1 MSSKATPSARPAKPI
16 HKRAEYLGR
25 DKLAWLLVMQALLIL
40 PLLFYLPVW
49 LWLVWAA
56 SALWRTQMFRGRWGA
71 PGKAAKI
78 GLTLVCAVG
87 MFASYSGKAS
97 TDTMIGLLVCAFAL
111 KLLEVNS
118 ARDAELL
125 IFIGFVTTAT
135 QLLFSQTPQAAVY
148 CLLCIAL
155 LLSSWRSL
163 HLTRN
168 QSTGLRLKRGAAIML
183 HAFPV
188 MLVLFLVIPRLGPLW
203 AIPNQQAAKT
213 GFSDNLSPGDLG
225 QLALN
230 QSPAFRASFTG
241 DRPAPNQLYWRGLV
255 LDAFDGRT
263 WTTRDVWGVRPADPD
278 TSINQEL
285 IDYSVI
291 VEPHGQPWLFSLMKP
306 TRVSNATG
314 SIRITADSILMN
326 RIPLAQ
332 RMRYEVTSAMDQQW
346 PEAPQLS
353 NIQREIYTRLPVGSN
368 PQTRAL
374 AESWREQAARDR
386 QVIDQALALFN
397 QQFTYTLQPPLL
409 GTHSVDEFL
418 FQSKRGF
425 CEHFASSF
433 AVLLRAAGIPA
444 RVVVGYQGGQWN
456 PLENYLLVRQ
466 SDAHAWTE
474 VWLEGQG
481 WVMFDPTGAVAP
493 NRIEQGIDQALSE
506 SDRELVSSVWQ
517 GSSLLLQLQ
526 IRWDAANFA
535 WQRWVLNYDNE
546 TQEGLLTRLLGGTE
560 PWRLTLWL
568 IGFGLVV
575 AGVFGVMLLRS
586 HKPVPTA
593 PEIKAIRDLEQRLI
607 QLGFV
612 RGRGETLGDF
622 FGRIQQSAPQ
632 YQPSLDKIHRLFNA
646 VAYQGQREEI
656 GQLEAAIKQF
666 RAR

>member
-1 MSSKATPSARPAKPI
+1 MIFMAPTFIKPGQ
-16 HKRAEYLGR
+16 RADYLGR

-49 LWLVWAA
+49 LWLVWATA
-56 SALWRTQMFRGRWGA
+56 ALWRTQMFRGRWGA

-78 GLTLVCAVG
+78 GLTLICVVG
-87 MFASYSGKAS
+87 MFASYAGKAS
-97 TDTMIGLLVCAFAL
+97 TDTMVGLLVCAFAL

-118 ARDAELL
+118 ARDAQLL
-125 IFIGFVTTAT
+125 IFIGFITAAT
-135 QLLFSQTPQAAVY
+135 QLLFSQTPQAALY
-148 CLLCIAL
+148 CILCIAL
-155 LLSSWRSL
+155 IIASWRSL
-163 HLTRN
+163 YLTRS
-168 QSTGLRLKRGAAIML
+168 QRPGLRLKRGAAIMF

-213 GFSDNLSPGDLG
+213 GFSDSLSPGDLG
-225 QLALN
+225 KLALN
-230 QSPAFRASFTG
+230 QSPAFRVSFTG
-241 DRPAPNQLYWRGLV
+241 ERPAPNQLYWRGLV

-263 WTTRDVWGVRPADPD
+263 WTLRDVWGVRPPDP
-278 TSINQEL
+278 SNSLNQDM
-285 IDYSVI
+285 IDYSII

-306 TRVSNATG
+306 TQVANTTG

-326 RIPLAQ
+326 RIPVAQ
-332 RMRYEVTSAMDQQW
+332 RMRYEVTSALDQYW
-346 PEAPQLS
+346 PTAPQL
-353 NIQREIYTRLPVGSN
+353 NTVQREIYTRLPADSN

-374 AESWREQAARDR
+374 VDTWRKDTANDR
-386 QVIDQALALFN
+386 QVIDKALALFN
-397 QQFTYTLQPPLL
+397 REFSYTLQPPLL

-433 AVLLRAAGIPA
+433 AFMLRAAGIPA

-474 VWLEGQG
+474 VWLEGKG
-481 WVMFDPTGAVAP
+481 WQMFDPTAAVAP
-493 NRIEQGIDQALSE
+493 NRIEQGMNEALSE
-506 SDRELVSSVWQ
+506 SDRELVNSVWQ

-526 IRWDAANFA
+526 IRWDAATYV

-546 TQEGLLTRLLGGTE
+546 AQEGLLSRLLGGTE

-568 IGFGLVV
+568 IGFGLIV
-575 AGVFGVMLLRS
+575 AGVFAVMLVRN
-586 HKPVPTA
+586 HKPAAIPREVRA
-593 PEIKAIRDLEQRLI
+593 IKRLEQRLA
-607 QLGFV
+607 QLGFI

-622 FGRIQQSAPQ
+622 FQRVFESAPH
-632 YQPSLDKIHRLFNA
+632 HRPTLSRVQQLFTA
-646 VAYQGQREEI
+646 VAYQNHREKI
-656 GQLEAAIKQF
+656 PQLEEAINQF
-666 RAR
+666 RGR